1 MLRKTRLSLGL
12 VLIAL
17 ILLSAFILDYLAIWP
32 FANVNSGRPVY
43 LNGAQNGSDASL
55 AADPLFSAGEF
66 SLVEANNIAY
76 KTEVVVEGLEVPWS
90 VVFTSPDRILV
101 TERTGRIREI
111 VGGELRD
118 EPLYEFTE
126 ITARGEAG
134 LMGMVLDPNY
144 SINRHLYVCYATTP
158 AGTMIARV
166 ARFTDTGNGLS
177 DSMIVV
183 DNIPAA
189 NNHAGCELAFG
200 PDGKLYVTTGDASN
214 REIAQDL
221 GNLGGK
227 ILRVN
232 ADGTVPADNPF
243 ANSRVWSYGHRNP
256 QGIAWYP
263 GSEVLYAAEHGP
275 SGFDGPG
282 GGDEINLIKPGENYG
297 WPRVSH
303 QNSAQGMV
311 DPLVVFTPAIA
322 PASILFYDSE
332 QIPEFQNNLFAGMLV
347 GEGMTRFVINPENL
361 EEILMYEKLP
371 LDDFGRIRE
380 LVMGPDGQ
388 MYFATSNRDGRGNVR
403 GGDDKIVRIIPQ

>member
-1 MLRKTRLSLGL
+1 MLTKARLGLGL

-17 ILLSAFILDYLAIWP
+17 ILISALILDYLAIWP
-32 FANVNSGRPVY
+32 FANVNSGQPVY
-43 LNGAQNGSDASL
+43 LNGAQDENETSL
-55 AADPLFSAGEF
+55 AADPLLPTSQFAI
-66 SLVEANNIAY
+66 VEASNIAY
-76 KTEVVVEGLEVPWS
+76 KTEAFVEGLAVPWS
-90 VVFTSPDRILV
+90 VVFTSPERILV

-111 VGGELRD
+111 IGGELQN

-134 LMGMVLDPNY
+134 LMGLVLDPNY
-144 SINRHLYVCYATTP
+144 ATNRYLYVCYATTP
-158 AGTMIARV
+158 AGTMMARV
-166 ARFTDTGNGLS
+166 ARFTDTGEGLS

-189 NNHAGCELAFG
+189 NNHAGCELGFG
-200 PDGKLYVTTGDASN
+200 PDGKLYITTGDASN

-232 ADGTVPADNPF
+232 ADGSVPDDNPF
-243 ANSRVWSYGHRNP
+243 SGSRVWSYGHRNP

-263 GSEVLYAAEHGP
+263 GSEALYSSEHGP

-322 PASILFYDSE
+322 PASVLFYDSE
-332 QIPEFQNNLFAGMLV
+332 HIPEFRYNLFAGLLV
-347 GEGMTRFVINPENL
+347 GEGIMRFVINPENP

-380 LVMGPDGQ
+380 LVMGPDGHL
-388 MYFATSNRDGRGNVR
+388 YFATSNQDGRGNVR
-403 GGDDKIVRIIPQ
+403 SGDDKIVRIIPQ